1 MTATPESAPPKSTS
15 KTAPRGQF
23 ARGVLGGALVTLAI
37 AAAFEA
43 LEHLDVSPLPN
54 PAPILL
60 TAVVYSGFIGGMRA
74 GLLSA
79 AMAFTYLMH
88 VFSTPGHSFS
98 FSNDVIPRITAL
110 ALASFGMAVMVGLL
124 KHRADRIAKETL
136 EREREHA
143 ATLGAALAEREGAAE
158 AARASEERYRT
169 LFEGSLAGVFRV
181 SRDDRLLECNES
193 VLRILGYGSRDEALG
208 DRVRSFYWDSAAQAP
223 LVERLARGEVLINEE
238 VRFRRKDGQPI
249 WVLMSARRVGDGPDA
264 AFEGQIIDITERKI
278 AVEAVAESERRY
290 SELVQ
295 EAPDAIISLDL
306 EGRFLSFNPAAERIS
321 GYTAQEML
329 RLHFVE
335 VGLLTEESLGK
346 ALEEFQRVVSGEER
360 RPFELRIVAKGGASV
375 VLDAHPRLIRR
386 GGAAAGVQAT
396 LRDVT
401 EHRRAEEAERR
412 AEALR
417 SVALLAGAAA
427 HEINNPL
434 AIVSARVQ
442 MLMERVGPDS
452 PLHGTLQKVLAAAER
467 IQGIVGRM
475 ALITRIETAAGH
487 EGLPPILDI
496 RKSAAGPTSGEPE
509 ESEPTREASPGTSG
523 SPG

>member
-1 MTATPESAPPKSTS
+1 M
-15 KTAPRGQF
+15 APRGQF

-43 LEHLDVSPLPN
+43 LERLDVSPLPN

-98 FSNDVIPRITAL
+98 FTDDTTLRIAAL

-158 AARASEERYRT
+158 AARASEERYRS

-181 SRDDRLLECNES
+181 NRDDCLLECNES

-208 DRVRSFYWDSAAQAP
+208 DRVRSFYWDSTAQAP
-223 LVERLARGEVLINEE
+223 LVERLARGEVLVNEE

-249 WVLMSARRVGDGPDA
+249 WVLMSARRVGDGPEA
-264 AFEGQIIDITERKI
+264 VFEGQIIDITERKT

-306 EGRFLSFNPAAERIS
+306 EGRILSLNPAAERIS

-346 ALEEFQRVVSGEER
+346 ALEEFQRVVSGR
-360 RPFELRIVAKGGASV
+360 WR
-375 VLDAHPRLIRR
+375 
-386 GGAAAGVQAT
+386 
-396 LRDVT
+396 
-401 EHRRAEEAERR
+401 
-412 AEALR
+412 
-417 SVALLAGAAA
+417 
-427 HEINNPL
+427 
-434 AIVSARVQ
+434 
-442 MLMERVGPDS
+442 
-452 PLHGTLQKVLAAAER
+452 
-467 IQGIVGRM
+467 
-475 ALITRIETAAGH
+475 
-487 EGLPPILDI
+487 
-496 RKSAAGPTSGEPE
+496 
-509 ESEPTREASPGTSG
+509 
-523 SPG
+523 